1 MLVPQTNI
9 KLPLSPQSNSPKI
22 NILQNIT
29 VPPIKT
35 EIKEEQPDGATTE
48 QNEDVEISSPQPSCS
63 NENQA
68 PKLQKPVIA
77 TIKTSQGLVLKPGD
91 VHKSIKICPRK
102 AITKTVSPGQKLIVV
117 STAQSVSSSVLHRAL
132 TVPIV
137 KNLDKFKI
145 VSSTTGTTTT
155 LPLTAAKNIGANS
168 IRHKVVT
175 VRTNTLP
182 KKVSLSHLQVLNA
195 KGSIKVLP
203 FGGKIITKS
212 ATIPTS
218 NLIIVNSGESNSI
231 TKSITSTPVIMTAK
245 PQEPEIA
252 SIKPIEREN
261 STLQQRSKDE
271 PKSSVL
277 ADILKASGVT
287 VSDAENCEDDI
298 DNVEVVQTEST
309 CVTTGVTEE
318 ACVVGRKGVE
328 ENGEHVVENVAC
340 EENSAERVE
349 EGFHEVGGTYM
360 ILGKVLLLF
369 IMVVLQ
375 NITFILNE

>member
-9 KLPLSPQSNSPKI
+9 KLPLSPQSSSPKI
-22 NILQNIT
+22 NVLQNIT
-29 VPPIKT
+29 VPPIKS
-35 EIKEEQPDGATTE
+35 EIKEETPDGANVE
-48 QNEDVEISSPQPSCS
+48 QNEEVELLSPQPSCS

-77 TIKTSQGLVLKPGD
+77 TIKTNQGLVLKPGD

-117 STAQSVSSSVLHRAL
+117 STAQPVSSSVLHRAL

-145 VSSTTGTTTT
+145 VSSTTGTATT
-155 LPLTAAKNIGANS
+155 LPLAAAKNVGANS

-203 FGGKIITKS
+203 FGGKIITKT

-245 PQEPEIA
+245 PQEPEVVA
-252 SIKPIEREN
+252 TKPTENEN
-261 STLQQRSKDE
+261 SIQERQKDE

-287 VSDAENCEDDI
+287 VSDSENCEDET
-298 DNVEVVQTEST
+298 DNMEIVQTEPT
-309 CVTTGVTEE
+309 YVTTEEVTEE
-318 ACVVGRKGVE
+318 ACVVEGKRAE
-328 ENGEHVVENVAC
+328 ENGEHIEVSANNVVC
-340 EENSAERVE
+340 EENNAEHVE
-349 EGFHEVGGTYM
+349 EGFHEVGETYM
-360 ILGKVLLLF
+360 ILGKSFNLSTMVRF
-369 IMVVLQ
+369 I
-375 NITFILNE
+375 